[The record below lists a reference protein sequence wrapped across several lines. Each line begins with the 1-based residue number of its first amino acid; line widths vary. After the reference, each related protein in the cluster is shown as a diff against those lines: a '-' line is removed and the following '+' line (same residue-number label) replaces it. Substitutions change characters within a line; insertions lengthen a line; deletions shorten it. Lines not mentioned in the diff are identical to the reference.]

1 MLFITTN
8 HQDGNTSAIRNIK
21 AIQLNGLDTTTAA
34 APLAPSR
41 TGRETEMTTYTIAA
55 VQSMRPCQPTYTT
68 SYLTD
73 LFAGRETVTILDVF
87 DAPIPDADK
96 VWFAVQPGVIT
107 KMQIDE
113 FLERTVTRA
122 VTNHAL
128 HCGVPEVEE
137 WAKKW
142 LSGEDRSARAAY
154 AAARAAYAAAY
165 AAARAADVADAAA
178 DAAYAAARA
187 ADAAAD
193 AAARAADVADAAARA
208 ADVADAAARADR
220 AAARAAA
227 DAAYAAERARQ
238 VDDLRHIV
246 TREVE
251 A

>member
-1 MLFITTN
+1 
-8 HQDGNTSAIRNIK
+8 
-21 AIQLNGLDTTTAA
+21 
-34 APLAPSR
+34 
-41 TGRETEMTTYTIAA
+41 MTTYTLSDVRA
-55 VQSMRPCQPTYTT
+55 MRPCQPTYTT

-122 VTNHAL
+122 VTNQAL
-128 HCGVPEVEE
+128 NCGVPEVEE

-154 AAARAAYAAAY
+154 AAY
-165 AAARAADVADAAA
+165 AADV
-178 DAAYAAARA
+178 
-187 ADAAAD
+187 
-193 AAARAADVADAAARA
+193 
-208 ADVADAAARADR
+208 
-220 AAARAAA
+220 
-227 DAAYAAERARQ
+227 AERARQ

>member
-1 MLFITTN
+1 
-8 HQDGNTSAIRNIK
+8 
-21 AIQLNGLDTTTAA
+21 
-34 APLAPSR
+34 
-41 TGRETEMTTYTIAA
+41 MTTYTIAA
-55 VQSMRPCQPTYTT
+55 VRAMRPCQPTYTT

-154 AAARAAYAAAY
+154 AAARAADVADAG
-165 AAARAADVADAAA
+165 ARAADV
-178 DAAYAAARA
+178 
-187 ADAAAD
+187 AD

-208 ADVADAAARADR
+208 ADVADAAARAADVADAAARAAR